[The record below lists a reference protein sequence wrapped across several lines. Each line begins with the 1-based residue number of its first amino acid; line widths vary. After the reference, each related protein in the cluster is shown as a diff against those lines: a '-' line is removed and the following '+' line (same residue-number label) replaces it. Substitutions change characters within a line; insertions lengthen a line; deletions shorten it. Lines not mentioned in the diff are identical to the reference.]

1 MIIGWNLLLLIG
13 CIALIILILNMHK
26 YSKGLVVASRVVG
39 ILAIV
44 YSVFQQG
51 LTLLIG
57 GFLVSL
63 SDGNGLNKSAAN
75 TFVAL
80 LFIPVAI
87 IAAAI
92 VLLVVSKK
100 KADR

>member
-1 MIIGWNLLLLIG
+1 M
-13 CIALIILILNMHK
+13 
-26 YSKGLVVASRVVG
+26 
-39 ILAIV
+39 
-44 YSVFQQG
+44 
-51 LTLLIG
+51 IG
-57 GFLVSL
+57 GFLGSL